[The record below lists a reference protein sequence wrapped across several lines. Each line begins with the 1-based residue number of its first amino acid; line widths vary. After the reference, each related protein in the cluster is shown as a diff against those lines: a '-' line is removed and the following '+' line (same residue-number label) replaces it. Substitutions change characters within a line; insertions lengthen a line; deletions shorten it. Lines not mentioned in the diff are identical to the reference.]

1 MEETITV
8 NWEVNIT
15 EGSETLTLD
24 YLECETIEEWD
35 ALDKEVQR
43 ERIQTALDE
52 LPERVNMVVDTWD

>member
-1 MEETITV
+1 MEETIIV
-8 NWEVNIT
+8 NWDVNIA

-24 YLECETIEEWD
+24 YLECETIEEWN

-52 LPERVNMVVDTWD
+52 LPERVNIVVDTWD

>member
-15 EGSETLTLD
+15 EGSENLTLD
-24 YLECETIEEWD
+24 YLECETIEEWN

>member
-1 MEETITV
+1 MEETIIV
-8 NWEVNIT
+8 NWDVNIT

-24 YLECETIEEWD
+24 YLECETIEEWN

-52 LPERVNMVVDTWD
+52 LPERVNMVVDTWN